1 MNQLENAQHDKDEFN
16 IPTEYDNLIDK
27 IPDDISLSKLK
38 DREDQVE
45 KLRKIKKSRNRLE
58 NQIPL
63 THRATNNNDDLLSTN
78 D

>member
-1 MNQLENAQHDKDEFN
+1 MLKTANYSILNQLENAQHDKDEFN

-45 KLRKIKKSRNRLE
+45 KTPQNKKVKKPFGKSNSSDP
-58 NQIPL
+58 Q
-63 THRATNNNDDLLSTN
+63 SY
-78 D
+78 